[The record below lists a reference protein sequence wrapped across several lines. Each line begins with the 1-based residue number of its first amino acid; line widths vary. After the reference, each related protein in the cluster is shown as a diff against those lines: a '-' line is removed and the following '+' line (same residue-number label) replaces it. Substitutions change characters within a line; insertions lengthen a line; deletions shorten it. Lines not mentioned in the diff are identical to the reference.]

1 MQEQKT
7 RSSSL
12 MLPVFPSTSSPVLSI
27 LQEQIVPAV
36 EESGMHHIVVAH
48 PTWEVMQ
55 AGENRLPEGV
65 QLVHKPLKSKRTPIR
80 GRRNYANARATL
92 DARWPQDGL
101 HSNRMPILMFV
112 VAGRVSIPLGD
123 YMLRCKPGQGILIL
137 PGTPHPDGSHLC
149 VDEGFQ
155 QDDACTMLSFKI
167 LGDGITCWV
176 NHTREGKHWSH
187 GSVGEF
193 CYVLNPKARLALEML
208 TEEAGAQGPHF
219 RMICDGLVRV
229 LVGLLLREIQ
239 ELRAFQSARA
249 SQAIS
254 GIQSM
259 SQQDPITRAQEYVR
273 SHLKENL
280 SIDQVAA
287 YVYMSRAYF
296 TRRFRAATGK
306 TFNAY
311 VTECRLEAAK
321 TLLQDTEWPIEKVSL
336 FVGLTAPRLR
346 VLFQQQSA
354 QSPSEYRLA
363 MRDGENEKK

>member
-1 MQEQKT
+1 
-7 RSSSL
+7 
-12 MLPVFPSTSSPVLSI
+12 MLPVSSPSSSPVLSI

-36 EESGMHHIVVAH
+36 AATGMKNIVVAH
-48 PTWEVMQ
+48 PAWEAMHTI
-55 AGENRLPEGV
+55 ENALPEGV
-65 QLVHKPLKSKRTPIR
+65 SIAHKPLKSKRTPVR

-92 DARWPQDGL
+92 DARWPADGL

-123 YMLRCKPGQGILIL
+123 YVLRCKPGQGILIL

-149 VDEGFQ
+149 VDEGFE
-155 QDDACTMLSFKI
+155 QDDACTMLSFKV

-187 GSVGEF
+187 GSMGEF
-193 CYVLNPKARLALEML
+193 CYVLNPQARLYLEML
-208 TEEAGAQGPHF
+208 TEEAGKRPAHF
-219 RMICDGLVRV
+219 RMICDGLLRV
-229 LVGLLLREIQ
+229 LVALLLREIQ
-239 ELRAFQSARA
+239 ELRAFQPV
-249 SQAIS
+249 QAQ
-254 GIQSM
+254 QSVPDLK
-259 SQQDPITRAQEYVR
+259 SPPQQNPITRAEEYVR

-280 SIDQVAA
+280 SIDRVAA
-287 YVYMSRAYF
+287 HVYMSRAYF

-321 TLLQDTEWPIEKVSL
+321 TLLQDTEWPIEKISL

-346 VLFQQQSA
+346 VLFQQHVRLT
-354 QSPSEYRLA
+354 PSEF
-363 MRDGENEKK
+363 RDAVRKGKTGAGNCI

>member
-1 MQEQKT
+1 
-7 RSSSL
+7 
-12 MLPVFPSTSSPVLSI
+12 MLPVFFQSSSPVLSI

-36 EESGMHHIVVAH
+36 EAMGMSNIVVAH
-48 PTWEVMQ
+48 PTWEAMQ
-55 AGENRLPEGV
+55 VTENRLPEGV
-65 QLVHKPLKSKRTPIR
+65 LLTHKPLKSKRTPIR

-92 DARWPQDGL
+92 DARWPEDGL

-112 VAGRVSIPLGD
+112 VAGRVAIQLGD
-123 YMLRCKPGQGILIL
+123 YTLRCKPGQGILIL

-149 VDEGFQ
+149 VDDGFQ

-193 CYVLNPKARLALEML
+193 CYVLNPKARLTLEML
-208 TEEAGAQGPHF
+208 TEEAGQRPPHF
-219 RMICDGLVRV
+219 RMICDGLLRV
-229 LVGLLLREIQ
+229 LVALLLREIQ
-239 ELRAFQSARA
+239 ELRAFQPVRA
-249 SQAIS
+249 SRAVT
-254 GIQSM
+254 GPQSTP
-259 SQQDPITRAQEYVR
+259 QQNPITRAQEYVR

-280 SIDQVAA
+280 SIDSVAA
-287 YVYMSRAYF
+287 HVYMSRAYF
-296 TRRFRAATGK
+296 TRRFRAETGK

-321 TLLQDTEWPIEKVSL
+321 TLLQDTEWPIEKISL

-346 VLFQQQSA
+346 VLFQQQFA
-354 QSPSEYRLA
+354 QSPSEYRLTL
-363 MRDGENEKK
+363 RDAQNENG